1 MADFEKLYAKAIED
15 KILPGYALLAGDKN
29 GNVLYSGAKGVQSLA
44 EGSTRSFQVDTICA
58 IASMTK
64 LMTAVA
70 ALQCV
75 EADLITLDENVAKY
89 LPEIGK
95 YGIITGF
102 DDEKNEAILVANST
116 PITLR

>member
-1 MADFEKLYAKAIED
+1 MYWKIAAHIETG
-15 KILPGYALLAGDKN
+15 KII
-29 GNVLYSGAKGVQSLA
+29 YSGAAGVQSLV
-44 EGSTRSFQVDTICA
+44 EGSSRPFQLDTVCA

-75 EADLITLDENVAKY
+75 EAGLITLDEDVAKY
-89 LPEIGK
+89 LPSIGK
-95 YGIITGF
+95 YGIMTGF
-102 DDEKNEAILVANST
+102 DDEKNEAITVPNPT

>member
-1 MADFEKLYAKAIED
+1 M
-15 KILPGYALLAGDKN
+15 
-29 GNVLYSGAKGVQSLA
+29 QSLRT
-44 EGSTRSFQVDTICA
+44 SPSRPFQLDTICA
-58 IASMTK
+58 LASATK

-75 EADLITLDENVAKY
+75 EAGLLDLDEPVLRL
-89 LPEIGK
+89 LPGIGK

-102 DDEKNEAILVANST
+102 DDKKNEARFIQHQT

>member
-1 MADFEKLYAKAIED
+1 
-15 KILPGYALLAGDKN
+15 
-29 GNVLYSGAKGVQSLA
+29 
-44 EGSTRSFQVDTICA
+44 
-58 IASMTK
+58 MTK

-75 EADLITLDENVAKY
+75 ETGLVTLDEDVGRY
-89 LPEIGK
+89 LPEMGQ

-102 DDEKNEAILVANST
+102 DDEKNEAVFAPKST